1 MLSDFAIVYEKSEN
15 NKLILVLIP
24 IQHDVNDT
32 SQRSVYC
39 WLILKIHVE
48 ILC

>member
-24 IQHDVNDT
+24 IQHDVNLT
-32 SQRSVYC
+32 RVSVQST
-39 WLILKIHVE
+39 VG
-48 ILC
+48 